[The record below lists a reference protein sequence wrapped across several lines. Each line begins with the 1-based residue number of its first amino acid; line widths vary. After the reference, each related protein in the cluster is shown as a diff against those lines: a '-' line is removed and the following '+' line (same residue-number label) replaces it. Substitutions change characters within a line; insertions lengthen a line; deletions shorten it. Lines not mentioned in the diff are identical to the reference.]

1 MKNSYSNVT
10 NLEWTN
16 QYNSSARLFTSD
28 SLSWEKTL
36 NLLTF
41 DWMPVSFLQQTN
53 FLKQY
58 FLIDSV
64 TKISFLDTLLIK
76 DASVNFLEQTLFGS
90 LMSDRSLSLLNA
102 FAEMLMSFNSANQD
116 IITESAL
123 LLPEVSLM
131 ITHKAKTYEF
141 SSSISFSTAP
151 TFDSYSVTSQLE
163 YSEITMDIIPFMLFI
178 LFITAIFL
186 PTLLLAWRV
195 VLFPAI
201 LKIFYYSFSVSR
213 ETRIEFE
220 TLLQTALFFLFFWG
234 FVLMAFDDEF
244 EETIEFVNSG
254 FFVLFTLFVVYL
266 IVKHSVHYFTFL
278 ESSLNDG
285 RTAVFLTKQF
295 FRDILNTLSLMLR
308 FYVLIF
314 RINVYDLLDDVLD
327 SYYIFVGD
335 FDDD

>member
-1 MKNSYSNVT
+1 
-10 NLEWTN
+10 
-16 QYNSSARLFTSD
+16 
-28 SLSWEKTL
+28 
-36 NLLTF
+36 
-41 DWMPVSFLQQTN
+41 MPVSFLQQTN

-186 PTLLLAWRV
+186 PTLLLA
-195 VLFPAI
+195 
-201 LKIFYYSFSVSR
+201 
-213 ETRIEFE
+213 
-220 TLLQTALFFLFFWG
+220 
-234 FVLMAFDDEF
+234 
-244 EETIEFVNSG
+244 
-254 FFVLFTLFVVYL
+254 
-266 IVKHSVHYFTFL
+266 
-278 ESSLNDG
+278 
-285 RTAVFLTKQF
+285 
-295 FRDILNTLSLMLR
+295 
-308 FYVLIF
+308 
-314 RINVYDLLDDVLD
+314 
-327 SYYIFVGD
+327 
-335 FDDD
+335 